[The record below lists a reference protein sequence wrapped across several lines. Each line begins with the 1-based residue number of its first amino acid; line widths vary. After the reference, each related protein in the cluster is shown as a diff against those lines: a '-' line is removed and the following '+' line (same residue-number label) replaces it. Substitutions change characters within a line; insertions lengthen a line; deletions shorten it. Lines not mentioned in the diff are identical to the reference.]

1 MNSALDS
8 FYRDAAQLELTE
20 AEARAITRCVNRH
33 TTAHRRSP
41 RRVAAVGVAVALMA
55 VVAAPAWAA
64 LGDALGGLGTFFD
77 GGQPPGA
84 QISQSDY
91 PSWLRGNGGLPET
104 ASVLATRNGA
114 SLYAYRDA
122 SGDICFGY
130 GGHVSDCDGDAAW
143 WRARFGSH
151 QAVVLST
158 NPTSAGAVALYGI
171 ATRAAARVALRS
183 ADSLLATAPVTNGG
197 FVVSVPAG
205 SAPTTL
211 VITDA
216 GGATLDSL
224 DVSTNQWTFCSDEQ
238 GCP

>member
-8 FYRDAAQLELTE
+8 FYREAAQLELTN
-20 AEARAITRCVNRH
+20 AEASTITRRINRRA
-33 TTAHRRSP
+33 TRRRRSP
-41 RRVAAVGVAVALMA
+41 RRVLAVGVAVAVMA
-55 VVAAPAWAA
+55 ALAAPAWAA
-64 LGDALGGLGTFFD
+64 LGDALGGLGAFFD
-77 GGQPPGA
+77 GGQPPGT
-84 QISQSDY
+84 QVCTIRL
-91 PSWLRGNGGLPET
+91 PVWLRGDGELPT
-104 ASVLATRNGA
+104 AASILATNSGS

-158 NPTSAGAVALYGI
+158 NPTSDATVALYGI
-171 ATRAAARVALRS
+171 ATHSAAQVELRS
-183 ADSLLATAPVTNGG
+183 ADALLATAPVTNGG
-197 FVVSVPAG
+197 FVLSVPAG

-211 VITDA
+211 VVKDA
-216 GGATLDSL
+216 DGATLDSL
-224 DVSTNQWTFCSDEQ
+224 DVSTKQWTFCADEQ

>member
-8 FYRDAAQLELTE
+8 FYRDAAQLELTD
-20 AEARAITRCVNRH
+20 AEARTITRRVNRRAN
-33 TTAHRRSP
+33 AHHRSP
-41 RRVAAVGVAVALMA
+41 RRVAVVGVAVALMA
-55 VVAAPAWAA
+55 VVAAPAWAT

-84 QISQSDY
+84 QVSQSDY
-91 PSWLRGNGGLPET
+91 PSWLRGDGELPAT
-104 ASVLATRNGA
+104 ASILATADGS

-158 NPTSAGAVALYGI
+158 NPTSAGTVALYGI
-171 ATRAAARVALRS
+171 ATQAAARVELRS
-183 ADSLLATAPVTNGG
+183 AESLLATAAVTNGG
-197 FVVSVPAG
+197 FVISVPAG

-211 VITDA
+211 VVMGA
-216 GGATLDSL
+216 GSTTLDSL
-224 DVSTNQWTFCSDEQ
+224 DVSANQWTFCTDEQ
-238 GCP
+238 GCS